1 MRPDGTPLS
10 LSPMVSCV
18 AFADGTGRDVF
29 LCRKLELSPGKD
41 VESLSVTKQAK
52 SKLKVPA
59 AA

>member
-1 MRPDGTPLS
+1 
-10 LSPMVSCV
+10 MVSCV